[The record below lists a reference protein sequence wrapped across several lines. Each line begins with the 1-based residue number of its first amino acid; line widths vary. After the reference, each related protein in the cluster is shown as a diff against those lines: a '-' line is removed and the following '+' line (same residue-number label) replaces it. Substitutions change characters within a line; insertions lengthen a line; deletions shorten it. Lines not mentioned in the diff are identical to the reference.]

1 MLIEKEILMKRVVN
15 KLENSKVEVVCD
27 VDELTWKDAQ
37 EKAFQKLASELEIKG
52 FRKGKAPESI
62 ARKHIDLGKIFN
74 EAINLMLQPAYEE
87 VLREEKLQ
95 PFARPSVDVTKVS
108 DTELQL
114 KFVIVLA
121 PEVKLGQYKGLNIEK
136 AKVSVSQ
143 KEVQEAIDR
152 LVSTNASLVVTEEA
166 AKEGD
171 TVVMDFVG
179 KVDGK
184 EFDGGKAENYSLE
197 LGSHQFI
204 PGFEEQLVGH
214 KSGEVVEVNV
224 KFPEQY
230 VPELAGK
237 DATFTCT
244 LHEVKQKVLPELNEE
259 LIKDLNIPE
268 VKDVEGL
275 KAYEKEQIKSQKE
288 QEATNEVLNKI
299 IEKVA
304 SEATIE
310 LAHEM
315 IDDEVEGMR
324 KNLEQQIQSRGMTL
338 EQYLQ
343 ITGQKEEDLSKKMHE
358 DAEKNLRAILV
369 MEQIAKEENITVDEK
384 DIDFEMAKIADQYH
398 MELDKVKEILGKDL
412 PRFSAEIRQR
422 RITDFLLKENVAK

>member
-1 MLIEKEILMKRVVN
+1 MKRVVN

-27 VDELTWKDAQ
+27 VDELNWKDAQ
-37 EKAFQKLASELEIKG
+37 SKAFQKLASELEIKG

-62 ARKHIDLGKIFN
+62 ARKHIDTGKIFN

-114 KFVIVLA
+114 KFIIVLA
-121 PEVKLGQYKGLNIEK
+121 PEVKLGQYKGLNIAK
-136 AKVSVSQ
+136 AKVSVTE
-143 KEVQEAIDR
+143 KEVNEAIDK
-152 LVSTNASLVVTEEA
+152 LVAGNASLVVSEKP

-184 EFDGGKAENYSLE
+184 EFEGGKADNYSLE
-197 LGSHQFI
+197 LGSHQFV
-204 PGFEEQLVGH
+204 PGFEEQLIGH
-214 KSGEVVEVNV
+214 KAREVVEVNV

-230 VPELAGK
+230 TPELAGK

-244 LHEVKQKVLPELNEE
+244 IHEVKEKVLPELNEE

-275 KAYEKEQIKSQKE
+275 KKYQKEQIKAQKE
-288 QEATNEVLNKI
+288 QNATNEALNKV
-299 IEKVA
+299 IEEISKNA
-304 SEATIE
+304 KIE

-324 KNLEQQIQSRGMTL
+324 KNLEQQIQSRGMTV

-369 MEQIAKEENITVDEK
+369 MEQIAKEEKIEVTDADVE
-384 DIDFEMAKIADQYH
+384 FEMAKIADQYH
-398 MELDKVKEILGKDL
+398 MEIAKVKEILGKDL
-412 PRFSAEIRQR
+412 PRFKAEIRQR
-422 RITDFLLKENVAK
+422 RITDFLLNENVAK

>member
-1 MLIEKEILMKRVVN
+1 MKRVVN
-15 KLENSKVEVVCD
+15 KLENSKVEVLCD

-37 EKAFQKLASELEIKG
+37 SKAFQKLASELEIKG
-52 FRKGKAPESI
+52 FRKGKAPESL
-62 ARKHIDLGKIFN
+62 ARQHIDAGKIFN

-114 KFVIVLA
+114 KFIIVLA
-121 PEVKLGQYKGLNIEK
+121 PEVKLGQYKGLNIAKE
-136 AKVSVSQ
+136 KVSVTE
-143 KEVQEAIDR
+143 KEVSEAIDR
-152 LVSTNASLVVTEEA
+152 LVAGNASLVVSEKP

-184 EFDGGKAENYSLE
+184 EFEGGKAENYSLE
-197 LGSHQFI
+197 LGSHQFV
-204 PGFEEQLVGH
+204 PGFEEQLVG
-214 KSGEVVEVNV
+214 KKAGEVVEVNV

-237 DATFTCT
+237 DAVFTCT
-244 LHEVKQKVLPELNEE
+244 IHEVKEKVLPELNEE

-275 KAYEKEQIKSQKE
+275 KKYQKEHIKAHKEQS
-288 QEATNEVLNKI
+288 ATNEALNKV
-299 IEKVA
+299 IEEISKNA
-304 SEATIE
+304 KIE
-310 LAHEM
+310 IAHEM

-324 KNLEQQIQSRGMTL
+324 KNLEQQVQSRGMTV

-369 MEQIAKEENITVDEK
+369 MEQIAKEEKIEVTDADVE
-384 DIDFEMAKIADQYH
+384 FEMAKIADQYH

-412 PRFSAEIRQR
+412 PRFKAEIRQR
-422 RITDFLLKENVAK
+422 RITDFLLNENVAK